1 MNAIILA
8 AGMGRRLKEL
18 TANNTKCMIKVN
30 DITLIE
36 RMLRQLDVLN
46 LAKIIIV
53 IGYEGQK
60 LRDFIRTLD
69 IKTEIVYVNNP
80 IYDRTN
86 NIYSLSLA
94 RDYLLEDDALLLESD
109 LILEDGLLEELIKDK
124 RETLAVVD
132 KYQSWMDGTVVKID
146 SEDNIVD
153 FIPGNKLVFSDTPSY
168 YKTVNIYKFS
178 RQFSESRY
186 TPFLDAYLKVL
197 GNKEY
202 YEQVLRVIYL
212 LDKPGIKA
220 KRLEGQLWYEIDDIQ
235 DLDMASTVFTENADE
250 RLASLRKRFG
260 GCWRYP
266 KLTDYCYLVN
276 PYFPPA
282 ELVDEMQA
290 SFAKL
295 MLQYPSGL
303 EVNSLL
309 AAKNFGVP
317 QENTVVGNGASELI
331 KALMEQLAG
340 KVGIIRPTFEE
351 YANRCDEVNRVEF
364 IPDNEDFS
372 YSSNDVISYFGDKC
386 INSLVLINPDNP
398 SGNYISKTDVL
409 KIVKWANTNNIN
421 LIVDE
426 SFVDFSDF
434 EGDSL
439 INSRIVR
446 EFTNLIVVKSISK
459 SYGVPG
465 LRLGILVSGNEEL
478 IENISKAVAIWNIN
492 SFGEFFM
499 QIVEKYSKDY
509 EEALVRLR
517 VARRRFVDGLNSV
530 PYLRVVPSQANFVMC
545 EVKGHYTA
553 AWLTR
558 ELLVRYDVLIKD
570 LSPKIH
576 SEDGRQYVRI
586 TVRTEEENN
595 LLVQHLRELGLGVDG
610 VSGTAT

>member
-18 TANNTKCMIKVN
+18 TANNTKCMVRVN
-30 DITLIE
+30 GITLIE
-36 RMLRQLDVLN
+36 RMLRQLDVLD

-53 IGYEGQK
+53 VGYEGQK
-60 LRDFIRTLD
+60 LINYIRTLG
-69 IKTEIVYVNNP
+69 IKTEIIYINNP

-109 LILEDGLLEELIKDK
+109 LIFEDSLLEELIKDR

-146 SEDNIVD
+146 SGDNIVD
-153 FIPGNKLVFSDTPSY
+153 FIPGNKLVFSDAPSY

-178 RQFSESRY
+178 KQFSESRY

-250 RLASLRKRFG
+250 RLASLRNRFG
-260 GCWRYP
+260 GCWRFP

-282 ELVDEMQA
+282 ELINEMQA

-303 EVNSLL
+303 QVNSLL
-309 AAKNFGVP
+309 AAKSFGVP
-317 QENTVVGNGASELI
+317 QKNVVVGNGASELI
-331 KALMEQLAG
+331 KAVMEQLAG
-340 KVGIIRPTFEE
+340 KVGVIRPTFEE
-351 YANRCDEVNRVEF
+351 YANRYDKVNIVEF
-364 IPDNEDFS
+364 TPNNENFS
-372 YSSNDVISYFGDKC
+372 YSSDDVISFFGDKC

-409 KIVKWANTNNIN
+409 KIVEWANINNIN

-426 SFVDFSDF
+426 SFIDFSDV

-439 INSRIVR
+439 INNSIIK

-465 LRLGILVSGNEEL
+465 LRLGILVSSNGEL
-478 IENISKAVAIWNIN
+478 IENISKEVSIWNIN

-499 QIVEKYSKDY
+499 QIVEKYNKDY
-509 EEALVRLR
+509 QQALVKLR
-517 VARRRFVDGLNSV
+517 DARHKFINGLNLIH
-530 PYLRVVPSQANFVMC
+530 YLRVIPSQTNFVMC
-545 EVKGHYTA
+545 EVKKPCTA

-558 ELLVRYDVLIKD
+558 ELLTEYDVLIKD

-576 SEDGRQYVRI
+576 SGNKRQYVRI

-595 LLVQHLRELGLGVDG
+595 LLIQHLRELELGG
-610 VSGTAT
+610 

>member
-8 AGMGRRLKEL
+8 AGMGKRLKEL
-18 TANNTKCMIKVN
+18 TANNTKCMIRVN
-30 DITLIE
+30 GITLIE
-36 RMLRQLDVLN
+36 RMLSQLDVLN
-46 LAKIIIV
+46 LSKIIIV

-60 LRDFIRTLD
+60 LKNYITTLD
-69 IKTEIVYVNNP
+69 IKTEIIYINNP
-80 IYDRTN
+80 IYDKTN

-146 SEDNIVD
+146 SDDNIVG
-153 FIPGNKLVFSDTPSY
+153 FVPGNKLVFSDTPSY
-168 YKTVNIYKFS
+168 YKTVNIHKFS
-178 RQFSESRY
+178 KQFSQSKY
-186 TPFLDAYLKVL
+186 TPFLDAYLEVL

-202 YEQVLRVIYL
+202 YEQVLRVICL

-220 KRLEGQLWYEIDDIQ
+220 KRLEGQLWYEIDDIE
-235 DLDMASTVFTENADE
+235 DLDMASTMFTKTADE

-282 ELVDEMQA
+282 ELMNEVQA

-303 EVNSLL
+303 QVNSLL

-317 QENTVVGNGASELI
+317 QKNIVVGNGASELI
-331 KALMEQLAG
+331 KAVMEQLAG
-340 KVGIIRPTFEE
+340 KVGVIRPTFEE
-351 YANRCDEVNRVEF
+351 YANRCDEANRVEF
-364 IPDNEDFS
+364 TPDNENFS
-372 YSSNDVISYFGDKC
+372 YSSDDIISFFGDKC
-386 INSLVLINPDNP
+386 INCLVLINPDNP

-409 KIVKWANTNNIN
+409 KIVKWANISNIN

-439 INSRIVR
+439 INNHIIK

-478 IENISKAVAIWNIN
+478 IENISEAVAIWNIN

-499 QIVEKYSKDY
+499 QIVEKYNKDY
-509 EEALVRLR
+509 EQALVKLR
-517 VARRRFVDGLNSV
+517 DARYKFINGLNLI
-530 PYLRVVPSQANFVMC
+530 PYLRALPSQANFVMC
-545 EVKGHYTA
+545 EVKNPYTA

-558 ELLVRYDVLIKD
+558 ELLIKYDVLIKD
-570 LSPKIH
+570 LSPKIR
-576 SEDGRQYVRI
+576 SENRRQYVRI

-595 LLVQHLRELGLGVDG
+595 LLIQRLREIGLEG
-610 VSGTAT
+610 

>member
-8 AGMGRRLKEL
+8 AGMGRRLKDL
-18 TANNTKCMIKVN
+18 TANNTKCMIRVN
-30 DITLIE
+30 GVTLIE

-46 LAKIIIV
+46 LSKIVIV
-53 IGYEGQK
+53 IGYEGQN
-60 LRDFIRTLD
+60 LVDYITTLD
-69 IKTEIVYVNNP
+69 IKTEIIYINNP

-109 LILEDGLLEELIKDK
+109 LIFEDSLLEELIKDK
-124 RETLAVVD
+124 RDTLAVVD
-132 KYQSWMDGTVVKID
+132 KYESWMDGTVVKID
-146 SEDNIVD
+146 SSDNIVD

-197 GNKEY
+197 GNNEY
-202 YEQVLRVIYL
+202 YEQVLRVVNL
-212 LDKPGIKA
+212 LDEPGIKV

-235 DLDMASTVFTENADE
+235 DLDLASTIFTKDADD

-260 GCWRYP
+260 GFWRYP
-266 KLTDYCYLVN
+266 KLTDFCYLVN
-276 PYFPPA
+276 PYFPPS
-282 ELVDEMQA
+282 ELINEIQA

-317 QENTVVGNGASELI
+317 QKNIVVGNGASELI
-331 KALMEQLAG
+331 KAVMEQLAG
-340 KVGIIRPTFEE
+340 KVGVIRPTFEE
-351 YANRCDEVNRVEF
+351 YAHRYDEVDIVELT
-364 IPDNEDFS
+364 PDNENFS
-372 YSSNDVISYFGDKC
+372 YSSGDVIWFFGDKC

-398 SGNYISKTDVL
+398 SGNYISKADVL
-409 KIVKWANTNNIN
+409 RIVEWANTNNIN

-426 SFVDFSDF
+426 SFIDFSDF

-439 INSRIVR
+439 IDKGIIK

-465 LRLGILVSGNEEL
+465 IRLGILVSSNEEL
-478 IENISKAVAIWNIN
+478 IENISKEVAIWNIN

-499 QIVEKYSKDY
+499 QIVEKYNKDY
-509 EEALVRLR
+509 KQALVKLR
-517 VARRRFVDGLNSV
+517 DARHEFISRLNSI
-530 PYLRVVPSQANFVMC
+530 PYLRVLPSQANFVMC
-545 EVKGHYTA
+545 EVKKPYAA

-558 ELLVRYDVLIKD
+558 ELLTEYDVLIKD

-576 SEDGRQYVRI
+576 PENKRQYVRI
-586 TVRTEEENN
+586 TIRTEEENN
-595 LLVQHLRELGLGVDG
+595 LLIQHLRKIGLGA
-610 VSGTAT
+610 SRSS

>member
-18 TANNTKCMIKVN
+18 TANNTKCMVRVN
-30 DITLIE
+30 GITLIE
-36 RMLRQLDVLN
+36 RMLRQLDVLD

-53 IGYEGQK
+53 VGYEGQK
-60 LRDFIRTLD
+60 LINYIRTLG
-69 IKTEIVYVNNP
+69 IKTEIIYINNP

-109 LILEDGLLEELIKDK
+109 LIFEDSLLEELIKDR

-146 SEDNIVD
+146 SGDNIVD
-153 FIPGNKLVFSDTPSY
+153 FIPGNKLVFSDAPSY

-178 RQFSESRY
+178 KQFSESRY

-250 RLASLRKRFG
+250 RLASLRNRFG
-260 GCWRYP
+260 GCWRFP

-282 ELVDEMQA
+282 ELINEMQA

-303 EVNSLL
+303 QVNSLL
-309 AAKNFGVP
+309 AAKSFGVP
-317 QENTVVGNGASELI
+317 QKNVVVGNGASELI
-331 KALMEQLAG
+331 KAVMEQLAG
-340 KVGIIRPTFEE
+340 KVGVIRPTFEE
-351 YANRCDEVNRVEF
+351 YANRYDKVNIVEF
-364 IPDNEDFS
+364 TPNNENFS
-372 YSSNDVISYFGDKC
+372 YSSDDVISFFGDKC

-409 KIVKWANTNNIN
+409 KIVEWANINNIN

-426 SFVDFSDF
+426 SFIDFSDF

-439 INSRIVR
+439 INNSIIK

-465 LRLGILVSGNEEL
+465 LRLGILVSSNGEL
-478 IENISKAVAIWNIN
+478 IENISKEVSIWNIN

-499 QIVEKYSKDY
+499 QIVEKYNKDY
-509 EEALVRLR
+509 QQALVKLR
-517 VARRRFVDGLNSV
+517 DARHKFINGLNLI
-530 PYLRVVPSQANFVMC
+530 PYLRVIPSQTNFVMC
-545 EVKGHYTA
+545 EVKKPCTA

-558 ELLVRYDVLIKD
+558 ELLTEYDVLIKD

-576 SEDGRQYVRI
+576 SGNKRQYVRI

-595 LLVQHLRELGLGVDG
+595 LLIQHLRELELGG
-610 VSGTAT
+610 

>member
-8 AGMGRRLKEL
+8 AGMGKRLKEL
-18 TANNTKCMIKVN
+18 TANNTKCMIRVN
-30 DITLIE
+30 GITLIE
-36 RMLRQLDVLN
+36 RMLSQLDVLN
-46 LAKIIIV
+46 LSKIIIV

-60 LRDFIRTLD
+60 LKNYITKLD
-69 IKTEIVYVNNP
+69 IKTEIIYINNP

-109 LILEDGLLEELIKDK
+109 LIFEDSLLEELIKDK

-132 KYQSWMDGTVVKID
+132 KYESWMDGTVVKID
-146 SEDNIVD
+146 SDDNIVD
-153 FIPGNKLVFSDTPSY
+153 FIPGNKLVFSDAPTY

-178 RQFSESRY
+178 KQFSESRY
-186 TPFLDAYLKVL
+186 IPFLDAYLKVL

-250 RLASLRKRFG
+250 RLASLRNRFG
-260 GCWRYP
+260 GCWRFP
-266 KLTDYCYLVN
+266 KLTDYCYLAN

-282 ELVDEMQA
+282 ELINEVQA

-303 EVNSLL
+303 QVNSLL

-317 QENTVVGNGASELI
+317 QKNIVVGNGASELI
-331 KALMEQLAG
+331 KVLMEQLAG

-351 YANRCDEVNRVEF
+351 YANRYDEVNIVEF
-364 IPDNEDFS
+364 TPDNENFS
-372 YSSNDVISYFGDKC
+372 YSSDDVISFFGDKC
-386 INSLVLINPDNP
+386 INSLILINPDNP

-409 KIVKWANTNNIN
+409 KIVKWANISNIN

-426 SFVDFSDF
+426 SFIDFSDF

-439 INSRIVR
+439 INNSIIK
-446 EFTNLIVVKSISK
+446 EFANLIVVKSISK

-478 IENISKAVAIWNIN
+478 IENISKEVAIWNIN

-499 QIVEKYSKDY
+499 QIVEKYNKDY
-509 EEALVRLR
+509 EQALVKLR
-517 VARRRFVDGLNSV
+517 NARRKFINGLNLI
-530 PYLRVVPSQANFVMC
+530 PYLRVLPSQANFVMC
-545 EVKGHYTA
+545 EVKKPYTS

-558 ELLVRYDVLIKD
+558 ELLIKYDVLIKD
-570 LSPKIH
+570 LAPKIR
-576 SEDGRQYVRI
+576 SETRGQYVRI

-595 LLVQHLRELGLGVDG
+595 LLIQHLRELELEG
-610 VSGTAT
+610 

>member
-8 AGMGRRLKEL
+8 AGMGKRLKEL
-18 TANNTKCMIKVN
+18 TANNTKCMIRVN
-30 DITLIE
+30 GITLIE
-36 RMLRQLDVLN
+36 RMLSQLDVLN
-46 LAKIIIV
+46 LSKIIIV

-60 LRDFIRTLD
+60 LKNYITKLD
-69 IKTEIVYVNNP
+69 IKTEIIYINNP

-94 RDYLLEDDALLLESD
+94 RDYLLEEDALLLESD
-109 LILEDGLLEELIKDK
+109 LIFEDSLLEELIKDK

-132 KYQSWMDGTVVKID
+132 KYESWMDGTVVKID
-146 SEDNIVD
+146 SDDNIVD
-153 FIPGNKLVFSDTPSY
+153 FIPGNKLVFSDAPTY

-178 RQFSESRY
+178 KQFSESRY
-186 TPFLDAYLKVL
+186 IPFLDAYLKVL

-235 DLDMASTVFTENADE
+235 DLDMASTVFTENANE
-250 RLASLRKRFG
+250 RLASLRNRFG
-260 GCWRYP
+260 GCWRFP
-266 KLTDYCYLVN
+266 KLTDYCYLAN

-282 ELVDEMQA
+282 ELINEVQA

-303 EVNSLL
+303 QVNSLL

-317 QENTVVGNGASELI
+317 QKNIVVGNGASELI
-331 KALMEQLAG
+331 KVLMEQLAG

-351 YANRCDEVNRVEF
+351 YANRYDEVNIVEF
-364 IPDNEDFS
+364 TPDNENFS
-372 YSSNDVISYFGDKC
+372 YSSDDVISFFGDKC
-386 INSLVLINPDNP
+386 INSLILINPDNP

-409 KIVKWANTNNIN
+409 KIVKWANISNIN

-426 SFVDFSDF
+426 SFIDFSDF

-439 INSRIVR
+439 INNSIIK
-446 EFTNLIVVKSISK
+446 EFANLIVVKSISK

-478 IENISKAVAIWNIN
+478 IENISKEVAIWNIN

-499 QIVEKYSKDY
+499 QIVEKYNKDY
-509 EEALVRLR
+509 EQALVKLR
-517 VARRRFVDGLNSV
+517 NARRKFINGLNLI
-530 PYLRVVPSQANFVMC
+530 PYLRVLPSQANFVMC
-545 EVKGHYTA
+545 EVKKPYTS

-558 ELLVRYDVLIKD
+558 ELLIKYDVLIKD
-570 LSPKIH
+570 LAPKIR
-576 SEDGRQYVRI
+576 SETRGQYVRI

-595 LLVQHLRELGLGVDG
+595 LLIQHLRELELEG
-610 VSGTAT
+610 

>member
-8 AGMGRRLKEL
+8 AGMGKRLKEL
-18 TANNTKCMIKVN
+18 TANNTKCMIRVN
-30 DITLIE
+30 GITLIE

-46 LAKIIIV
+46 LSKIIIV

-60 LRDFIRTLD
+60 LKNYITTLD
-69 IKTEIVYVNNP
+69 IKTEIIYINNP

-94 RDYLLEDDALLLESD
+94 RDYLLEDDVLLLESD
-109 LILEDGLLEELIKDK
+109 LIFEDSLLEELIKDK

-132 KYQSWMDGTVVKID
+132 KYESWMDGTVVKID
-146 SEDNIVD
+146 SDDNIVD
-153 FIPGNKLVFSDTPSY
+153 FIPGNKLVFSDAPTY

-178 RQFSESRY
+178 KQFSESRY
-186 TPFLDAYLKVL
+186 IPFLDAYLKVL

-235 DLDMASTVFTENADE
+235 DLDMASTVFTENANE
-250 RLASLRKRFG
+250 RLASLRNRFG
-260 GCWRYP
+260 GCWRFP
-266 KLTDYCYLVN
+266 KLTDYCYLAN

-282 ELVDEMQA
+282 ELINEVQA

-303 EVNSLL
+303 QVNSLL

-317 QENTVVGNGASELI
+317 QKNIVVGNGASELI
-331 KALMEQLAG
+331 KVLMEQLAG

-351 YANRCDEVNRVEF
+351 YANRYDEVNIVEF
-364 IPDNEDFS
+364 TPDNENFS
-372 YSSNDVISYFGDKC
+372 YSYDDVISFFGDKC
-386 INSLVLINPDNP
+386 INSLILINPDNP

-409 KIVKWANTNNIN
+409 KIVKWANISNIN

-426 SFVDFSDF
+426 SFIDFSDF

-439 INSRIVR
+439 INNSIIK
-446 EFTNLIVVKSISK
+446 EFANLIVVKSISK

-478 IENISKAVAIWNIN
+478 IENISKEVAIWNIN

-499 QIVEKYSKDY
+499 QIVEKYNKDY
-509 EEALVRLR
+509 EQALVKLR
-517 VARRRFVDGLNSV
+517 NARRKFINDLNLI
-530 PYLRVVPSQANFVMC
+530 PYLRVIPSQANFVMC
-545 EVKGHYTA
+545 EVKKPYTS

-558 ELLVRYDVLIKD
+558 ELLIKYDVLIKD
-570 LSPKIH
+570 LAPKIR
-576 SEDGRQYVRI
+576 SETRGQYVRI

-595 LLVQHLRELGLGVDG
+595 LLIQHLRELELEG
-610 VSGTAT
+610 